1 MSTILVAHP
10 SPDLYGSDLQLVE
23 TIHALVGAGHVV
35 KVALPA
41 DGPLVPVLR
50 QAGATVAIIPFT
62 VLRKALLNPRGL
74 VGLGAG
80 AGPEALRLARIIR
93 SSGARAVLTNTVTIP
108 TWPLAARLAGVPA
121 IAHAHEAEDSQPLI
135 IRAGLYAPLLAAR
148 AVVANSGATRDV
160 LLSAHPLLKKRTR
173 VIHNGVPGPERP
185 LPGPRDRAAGTPFR
199 VALIS
204 RLSPRKGI
212 DIALEA
218 IGLLRAEGVDAS
230 LVVAGS
236 VFPGYEW
243 YEEQLRERISQPDL
257 SGAVELL
264 GYVNPTWPL
273 LADADAVIVP
283 SLGESFGNT
292 AAEALHAG
300 RPLVASRAQA
310 LREVVRDGETGL
322 LVDPASPQALAAALA
337 ELERDPARARG
348 LAAAGQ
354 ADAAERFS
362 VERYRSEIVD
372 AVESLL
378 Q

>member
-1 MSTILVAHP
+1 MSAILVAHP

-23 TIHALVGAGHVV
+23 TIHALIGAGHTV
-35 KVALPA
+35 KVALPSQ
-41 DGPLVPVLR
+41 GPLVPVLR
-50 QAGATVAIIPFT
+50 RAGAAVAIIPFT

-80 AGPEALRLARIIR
+80 AGPEALRLARVIR
-93 SSGARAVLTNTVTIP
+93 SSGAQAVLTNTVTIP
-108 TWPLAARLAGVPA
+108 TWPAAARLAGVPA
-121 IAHAHEAEDSQPLI
+121 IAHAHEAEDSQPLV

-160 LLSAHPLLKKRTR
+160 LLSAQPLLRNRAR

-185 LPGPRDRAAGTPFR
+185 LPAPRVRTAGDPFR
-199 VALIS
+199 VALVS

-212 DIALEA
+212 HIALEA
-218 IGLLRAEGVDAS
+218 IGLLRAEKVDAR

-243 YEEQLRERISQPDL
+243 YEEELRERISRPDL
-257 SGAVELL
+257 SGSVELL

-310 LREVVRDGETGL
+310 LQEVVRDGETGL
-322 LVDPASPQALAAALA
+322 LVTPESPQALATALA
-337 ELERDPARARG
+337 ALERDPARARE
-348 LAAAGQ
+348 LAAAGH

-362 VERYRSEIVD
+362 VERYRGEIVD